1 MTATPCPAPWRL
13 AVLVLVLIAS
23 RSLGAGPV
31 VVLRSVSPGPS
42 PALEASLTEML
53 GRLGVTLAPTATE
66 PLAFIDVE
74 LTSGQLVIDSPSR
87 TITIR
92 RSLATELV
100 GDVRLETA
108 AVLIASAV
116 EVLLHTDPPRQPVKI
131 VAPPAPEPPPAPTP
145 KPSSPVGVD
154 LGVGLGPRLSGGTS
168 AVDFGASVHGL
179 LTVPIGLQLPGLLLA
194 VAYQPGL
201 DLEGESI
208 TLRGS
213 LISARLALQLELIRG
228 ALGRL
233 EAGAGGGLDVF
244 SLSRFEREGELLR
257 PGAPRLAVAPI
268 VSGLVTWRFP
278 VGESVHL
285 FASVVVDG
293 DLRPPRVPPMRPGDV
308 ADDPRPWT
316 VRPMLQLGV
325 SFAPLRVTR

>member
-1 MTATPCPAPWRL
+1 VTATPCPAPWRL
-13 AVLVLVLIAS
+13 AVLVFFLAWP
-23 RSLGAGPV
+23 SLAAAPV

-42 PALEASLTEML
+42 PALEVSLTEML
-53 GRLGVTLAPTATE
+53 GRLGVTLAPTAME
-66 PLAFIDVE
+66 PLAFIDIE
-74 LTSGQLVIDSPSR
+74 LSTGQLVIDSPSR
-87 TITIR
+87 AITIR
-92 RSLATELV
+92 RSLAPELV

-108 AVLIASAV
+108 AVLISSAV

-131 VAPPAPEPPPAPTP
+131 VTPPAPEPPPAQAP
-145 KPSSPVGVD
+145 KPSSRVGLD
-154 LGVGLGPRLSGGTS
+154 LGVGLGPRLAGGTS

-179 LTVPIGLQLPGLLLA
+179 LTVPIGLQLPGVLLA

-213 LISARLALQLELIRG
+213 LVAARLALQLELIRG
-228 ALGRL
+228 SLGRL
-233 EAGAGGGLDVF
+233 EAGAGGGIDVF
-244 SLSRFEREGELLR
+244 SLSRFQREGELLR

-268 VSGLVTWRFP
+268 LSGLVTWRFP

-293 DLRPPRVPPMRPGDV
+293 DLRAPRAPSMRPGDV

-325 SFAPLRVTR
+325 SFAPLRVAR